1 MGDDH
6 QLNAVLAHSLLGTVA
21 AIRGAIDTVMA
32 HQLDETTQASLLLMA
47 RRRLDFLTDQL
58 RDLALGLPD
67 EVLTVLD
74 DLRRDEDAPTT
85 AE

>member
-1 MGDDH
+1 MADDH

-21 AIRGAIDTVMA
+21 AIRGAVDTVLE

-67 EVLTVLD
+67 EVLTFLD
-74 DLRRDEDAPTT
+74 DLRRDEDTPAG